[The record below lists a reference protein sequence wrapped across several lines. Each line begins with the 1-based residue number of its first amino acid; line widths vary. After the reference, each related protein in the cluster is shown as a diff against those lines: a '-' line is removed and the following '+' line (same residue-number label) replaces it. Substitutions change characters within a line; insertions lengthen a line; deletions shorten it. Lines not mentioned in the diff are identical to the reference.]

1 MSDTAPVTS
10 VKSAPEPLTHPEE
23 PSIGTLVATIS
34 SDLSTLV
41 QHEIALVKSE
51 VKVSVKNG
59 GLAAGLFAAA
69 AFLLV
74 LAVIMLSVAFAYLI
88 HLTGLDLAFCYLI
101 VFVVYAALAGLL
113 AFVGIKKIQNVGP
126 PERAIAQAQETKK
139 VLTSRG

>member
-1 MSDTAPVTS
+1 MSDTAP
-10 VKSAPEPLTHPEE
+10 VKSAPEPLTQPEE

-34 SDLSTLV
+34 SDLSTLL

-51 VKVSVKNG
+51 VKISAKNG

-69 AFLLV
+69 GFLLV
-74 LAVIMLSVAFAYLI
+74 LAVIMLSIAFAYLI

-101 VFVVYAALAGLL
+101 VFALYAALAGAL
-113 AFVGIKKIQNVGP
+113 AFVGIKKIRNVGP

-139 VLTSRG
+139 VLTNRG

>member
-1 MSDTAPVTS
+1 MSDTAPV
-10 VKSAPEPLTHPEE
+10 KSPPEPLTQPEE

-34 SDLSTLV
+34 SDLSTLL

-51 VKVSVKNG
+51 VKISVKNG

-69 AFLLV
+69 GFLLV
-74 LAVIMLSVAFAYLI
+74 LAVIMLSIAFAYLI

-101 VFVVYAALAGLL
+101 VFALYAALAGAL
-113 AFVGIKKIQNVGP
+113 AFVGIKKIRNVGP

-139 VLTSRG
+139 VLTNRG

>member
-1 MSDTAPVTS
+1 MSDTAPVTP
-10 VKSAPEPLTHPEE
+10 VKSAKEPLTQPEE

-59 GLAAGLFAAA
+59 GLAAALFAVAG
-69 AFLLV
+69 FLLV

-101 VFVVYAALAGLL
+101 VFAVYVALAGVL
-113 AFVGIKKIQNVGP
+113 AFVGIKKIRNVGP

-139 VLTSRG
+139 VLTHRG

>member
-1 MSDTAPVTS
+1 MSDTAPV
-10 VKSAPEPLTHPEE
+10 KSPPEPLTHPEE

-34 SDLSTLV
+34 SDLSTLL

-51 VKVSVKNG
+51 VKISVKNG

-69 AFLLV
+69 GFLLV
-74 LAVIMLSVAFAYLI
+74 LAVIMLSIAFAYLI

-101 VFVVYAALAGLL
+101 VFALYAALAGAL
-113 AFVGIKKIQNVGP
+113 AFVGIKKIRNVGP

-139 VLTSRG
+139 VLTNRG